1 MYRLYV
7 ITFKTQFIPHI
18 LISENEQFNTV
29 TLYKVKSFCKKNHN
43 YTCKTAYSVHVHC
56 NNF

>member
-29 TLYKVKSFCKKNHN
+29 TPYKVKSFCKK
-43 YTCKTAYSVHVHC
+43 KS
-56 NNF
+56 